1 MLIIGTAGHI
11 DHGKTSLIKA
21 LNGFEGDTL
30 KEEKERQITLS
41 LSFSSLENESKKLSF
56 IDTPGHKDLLKMM
69 ISGAFAFSVCLFVV
83 DINEGLK
90 AQSLEH
96 LSVLELLGV
105 KDLILVLS
113 KCDLCEDIE
122 GKTQEILQEL
132 SFTPLKVFHTSTHSN
147 LGIEALKSYLFS
159 LEEKSSDT
167 ALILRFYIDRVFSL
181 KGIGTIVTGSLNEG
195 EIALKEKIIC
205 LDTQKE
211 LIVKN
216 IQNHDSNLD
225 KIKAPARVALSLN
238 CDYKNLQKG
247 FLLSKKGF
255 FKPFLQIEAYIKAL
269 NLNNQ
274 NYIFCVGTKQL
285 EAQIHILKELDKG
298 QYFAQIRFKKPMY
311 LCFDEKFILLENGRV
326 KGGGVVL
333 NPVNEPL
340 GKKLK
345 LELLTLLYH
354 KDFLNAFKLLKN
366 AHKKGFGLLSSYQ
379 RFKLSHEQALNLA
392 KELKE
397 AFIDTKNY
405 NIYDLSCV
413 NLLETHI
420 DKILEKNPYAML
432 SAHSLALRNAWASEG
447 ICAFALENM
456 SILEFKNGIFFKK
469 GVEFEKL
476 QEKNS
481 NALYEKIKAQALQVQ
496 APYNLYES
504 LELDRKSGDLMLKKL
519 TKEGL
524 VVRLAHNLFV
534 EKSALLAFK
543 EQMLNLLK
551 ATPLDVQTMKN
562 KFNFSRKYAIA
573 YLEFLDL
580 DERIIKKDEK
590 RFLKSNIIH
599 TKLVKL

>member
-30 KEEKERQITLS
+30 KEEEERQITLS
-41 LSFSSLENESKKLSF
+41 LSFSSLETEGKKLSF
-56 IDTPGHKDLLKMM
+56 IDTPGHKDLLKTM
-69 ISGAFAFSVCLFVV
+69 ISGAFAFNVCLFVV

-105 KDLILVLS
+105 KDLILVLN
-113 KCDLCEDIE
+113 KCDLCEDIDA
-122 GKTQEILQEL
+122 KTKEITAQL
-132 SFTPLKVFHTSTHSN
+132 SLKPLKIFHTSVRSN
-147 LGIEALKSYLFS
+147 LGIESLKNYLFS
-159 LEEKSSDT
+159 LQEKESKE
-167 ALILRFYIDRVFSL
+167 AIFRFYIDRVFSL
-181 KGIGTIVTGSLNEG
+181 KGVGTIVTGSLNEG

-216 IQNHDSNLD
+216 IQNHDSNLNA
-225 KIKAPARVALSLN
+225 IKAPARVALSLN

-255 FKPFLQIEAYIKAL
+255 FKPFLQIEAYVKAP
-269 NLNNQ
+269 NLANQ
-274 NYIFCVGTKQL
+274 NYVFCVGTKQL
-285 EAQIHILKELDKG
+285 EVKIHILKELKVG
-298 QYFAQIRFKKPMY
+298 EYYAEIRFKKPMY
-311 LCFDEKFILLENGRV
+311 LCFDERFILLENGRV

-340 GKKLK
+340 SKVQKLK
-345 LELLTLLYH
+345 LLDLLLN
-354 KDFLNAFKLLKN
+354 KDFLSAFDLLKN

-379 RFKLSHEQALNLA
+379 RFKLNHSQALEIA
-392 KELKE
+392 KNLKE
-397 AFIDTKNY
+397 VFVDEKNL

-413 NLLETHI
+413 DLLQNSI
-420 DKILEKNPYAML
+420 YKILAKNPYAML

-456 SILEFKNGIFFKK
+456 SILKFKNGIFFKK

-524 VVRLAHNLFV
+524 VVRLAHNLFID
-534 EKSALLAFK
+534 KATLLNFK
-543 EQMLNLLK
+543 EELLNLLK
-551 ATPLDVQTMKN
+551 NTSLDVQTMKN

-590 RFLKSNIIH
+590 RFLKSNI
-599 TKLVKL
+599 

>member
-30 KEEKERQITLS
+30 KEEQERQITLN
-41 LSFSSLENESKKLSF
+41 LSFSSLEKEDKKLSF
-56 IDTPGHKDLLKMM
+56 IDTPGHKDLLKTM
-69 ISGAFAFSVCLFVV
+69 ISGAFAFNVCLFVV

-105 KDLILVLS
+105 KDLILVLN
-113 KCDLCEDIE
+113 KCDLCEDIDA
-122 GKTQEILQEL
+122 KTKEITAQL
-132 SFTPLKVFHTSTHSN
+132 SLKPLKIFHTSVRSN
-147 LGIEALKSYLFS
+147 LGIESLKNYLFS
-159 LEEKSSDT
+159 LQEKESEE
-167 ALILRFYIDRVFSL
+167 AIFHFYIDRVFSL
-181 KGIGTIVTGSLNEG
+181 KGVGTIVTGSLNEG

-216 IQNHDSNLD
+216 IQNHDSNLNA
-225 KIKAPARVALSLN
+225 IKAPARVALSLN

-255 FKPFLQIEAYIKAL
+255 FKPFLQIEAYVKAP
-269 NLNNQ
+269 NLANQ
-274 NYIFCVGTKQL
+274 NYVFCVGTKQL
-285 EAQIHILKELDKG
+285 EAKIHILKELKVG
-298 QYFAQIRFKKPMY
+298 EYYAEIRFKKPMY
-311 LCFDEKFILLENGRV
+311 LCFDERFILLENGRV

-333 NPVNEPL
+333 NPVSEPL
-340 GKKLK
+340 NKELK
-345 LELLTLLYH
+345 LRLLDLLLN
-354 KDFLNAFKLLKN
+354 KNFLSAFDLLKN

-379 RFKLSHEQALNLA
+379 RFKLSHTQALNVANNLQN
-392 KELKE
+392 
-397 AFIDTKNY
+397 AFIDEKNY
-405 NIYDLSCV
+405 NIYDTSSI
-413 NLLETHI
+413 NLLQNSIH
-420 DKILEKNPYAML
+420 KILAKNPYAML

-481 NALYEKIKAQALQVQ
+481 NALYEKIKAQALQVE

-534 EKSALLAFK
+534 DKATLLNFK
-543 EQMLNLLK
+543 EELLNLLK
-551 ATPLDVQTMKN
+551 NTSLDVQTMKTR
-562 KFNFSRKYAIA
+562 FHFSRKYAIA
-573 YLEFLDL
+573 YLEYLDL

-590 RFLKSNIIH
+590 RFLKSNI
-599 TKLVKL
+599 

>member
-30 KEEKERQITLS
+30 KEEQERQITLS
-41 LSFSSLENESKKLSF
+41 LSFSSLETEGKKLSF
-56 IDTPGHKDLLKMM
+56 IDTPGHKDLLKTM
-69 ISGAFAFSVCLFVV
+69 ISGAFAFNVCLFVV

-105 KDLILVLS
+105 KDLILVLN
-113 KCDLCEDIE
+113 KCDLCEDIDA
-122 GKTQEILQEL
+122 KTKEITAQL
-132 SFTPLKVFHTSTHSN
+132 SLKPLKIFHTSVRSN
-147 LGIEALKSYLFS
+147 LGIESLKNYLFS
-159 LEEKSSDT
+159 LQEKESKE
-167 ALILRFYIDRVFSL
+167 AIFRFYIDRVFSL
-181 KGIGTIVTGSLNEG
+181 KGVGTIVTGSLNEG

-216 IQNHDSNLD
+216 IQNHDSNLNA
-225 KIKAPARVALSLN
+225 IKAPARVALSLN

-255 FKPFLQIEAYIKAL
+255 FRPFLQIEAYVKAP
-269 NLNNQ
+269 NLANQ
-274 NYIFCVGTKQL
+274 NYVFCVGTKQL
-285 EAQIHILKELDKG
+285 EAKIHILKELKVG
-298 QYFAQIRFKKPMY
+298 EYYAEIRFKKPMY
-311 LCFDEKFILLENGRV
+311 LCFDERFILLENGRV

-333 NPVNEPL
+333 NSVSEPL
-340 GKKLK
+340 NKELKLK
-345 LELLTLLYH
+345 LLDLLLN
-354 KDFLNAFKLLKN
+354 KDFLSAFDLLKN

-379 RFKLSHEQALNLA
+379 RFKLSHTQALNVANNLQN
-392 KELKE
+392 
-397 AFIDTKNY
+397 AFIDEKNY
-405 NIYDLSCV
+405 NIYDTSSI
-413 NLLETHI
+413 NLLQNSIH
-420 DKILEKNPYAML
+420 KILAKNPYAML

-469 GVEFEKL
+469 GVDFEKL

-481 NALYEKIKAQALQVQ
+481 NALYEKIKAQALQAQ

-524 VVRLAHNLFV
+524 VVRLSHNLFV
-534 EKSALLAFK
+534 DKATLLNFK
-543 EQMLNLLK
+543 EELLNLLK
-551 ATPLDVQTMKN
+551 NTSLDVQTMKN

-573 YLEFLDL
+573 YLEYLDL

-590 RFLKSNIIH
+590 RFLKSNI
-599 TKLVKL
+599 

>member
-30 KEEKERQITLS
+30 KEEEERQITLS
-41 LSFSSLENESKKLSF
+41 LSFSSLETEGKKLSF
-56 IDTPGHKDLLKMM
+56 IDTPGHKDLLKTM
-69 ISGAFAFSVCLFVV
+69 ISGAFAFNVCLFVV

-105 KDLILVLS
+105 KNIILVLS
-113 KCDLCEDIE
+113 KCDLCEDIDT
-122 GKTQEILQEL
+122 KTKEITAQL
-132 SFTPLKVFHTSTHSN
+132 SLKPLKIFHTSVRSN
-147 LGIEALKSYLFS
+147 LGIESLKNYLFS
-159 LEEKSSDT
+159 LQEKESKE
-167 ALILRFYIDRVFSL
+167 AIFRFYIDRVFSL
-181 KGIGTIVTGSLNEG
+181 KGVGTIVTGSLNEG

-216 IQNHDSNLD
+216 IQNHDSNLNA
-225 KIKAPARVALSLN
+225 IKAPARVALSLN

-255 FKPFLQIEAYIKAL
+255 FKPFLQIEAYVKAP
-269 NLNNQ
+269 NLANQ
-274 NYIFCVGTKQL
+274 NYVFCVGTKQL
-285 EAQIHILKELDKG
+285 EAKIHILKELKVG
-298 QYFAQIRFKKPMY
+298 EYYAEIRFKKPMY
-311 LCFDEKFILLENGRV
+311 LCFDERFILLENGRV

-333 NPVNEPL
+333 NPVSEPL
-340 GKKLK
+340 NKELK
-345 LELLTLLYH
+345 LRLLDLLLN
-354 KDFLNAFKLLKN
+354 KDFLSAFDLLKN
-366 AHKKGFGLLSSYQ
+366 THKKGFGLLSSYQ
-379 RFKLSHEQALNLA
+379 RFKLSHTQALNVANNLQN
-392 KELKE
+392 
-397 AFIDTKNY
+397 AFIDEKNY
-405 NIYDLSCV
+405 NIYDTSSI
-413 NLLETHI
+413 NLLQNSIH
-420 DKILEKNPYAML
+420 KILAKNPYAML
-432 SAHSLALRNAWASEG
+432 SAHSLALRNVWASEG

-524 VVRLAHNLFV
+524 VVRLSHNLFV
-534 EKSALLAFK
+534 DKATLLSFK
-543 EQMLNLLK
+543 EELLNLLK
-551 ATPLDVQTMKN
+551 NTSLDVQTMKTN
-562 KFNFSRKYAIA
+562 FHFSRKYAIA
-573 YLEFLDL
+573 YLEYLDL

-590 RFLKSNIIH
+590 RFLKSNI
-599 TKLVKL
+599 

>member
-30 KEEKERQITLS
+30 KEEQERQITLS
-41 LSFSSLENESKKLSF
+41 LSFSSLEKEGKKLSF
-56 IDTPGHKDLLKMM
+56 IDTPGHKDLLKTM
-69 ISGAFAFSVCLFVV
+69 ISGAFALNACLFVV

-105 KDLILVLS
+105 KDLILVLN
-113 KCDLCEDIE
+113 KCDLCEDIDA
-122 GKTQEILQEL
+122 KTKEIAAQFSLK
-132 SFTPLKVFHTSTHSN
+132 PLKIFHTSVRSN
-147 LGIEALKSYLFS
+147 LGIESLKNYLFS
-159 LEEKSSDT
+159 LQEKESKE
-167 ALILRFYIDRVFSL
+167 AIFHFYIDRVFSL
-181 KGIGTIVTGSLNEG
+181 KGVGTIVTGSLNEG

-225 KIKAPARVALSLN
+225 QIKAPARVALSLN

-255 FKPFLQIEAYIKAL
+255 FKPFLQIEAYVKAP
-269 NLNNQ
+269 NLANQ
-274 NYIFCVGTKQL
+274 NYVFCVGTKQL
-285 EAQIHILKELDKG
+285 EAKIHILKELKVG
-298 QYFAQIRFKKPMY
+298 EYYAEIRFKKPMY
-311 LCFDEKFILLENGRV
+311 LCFDERFILLENARV

-333 NPVNEPL
+333 NPVSEPL
-340 GKKLK
+340 NKELK
-345 LELLTLLYH
+345 LRLLDLLLN
-354 KDFLNAFKLLKN
+354 KDFLSAFDLLKN

-379 RFKLSHEQALNLA
+379 RFKLSHTQALNVANNLQN
-392 KELKE
+392 
-397 AFIDTKNY
+397 AFIDEKNY
-405 NIYDLSCV
+405 NIYDTSSI
-413 NLLETHI
+413 NLLQNSIH
-420 DKILEKNPYAML
+420 KILAKNPYAML
-432 SAHSLALRNAWASEG
+432 SAHSLALRNVWASEAL
-447 ICAFALENM
+447 CAFALQNM
-456 SILEFKNGIFFKK
+456 PNLDFKEGIFFKK

-481 NALYEKIKAQALQVQ
+481 NALYEKIKAQALQVE

-534 EKSALLAFK
+534 DKATLLNFK
-543 EQMLNLLK
+543 EELLNLLK
-551 ATPLDVQTMKN
+551 NTSLDVQTMKN

-573 YLEFLDL
+573 YLEYLDL

-590 RFLKSNIIH
+590 RFLKSNI
-599 TKLVKL
+599 

>member
-30 KEEKERQITLS
+30 KEEQERQITLS
-41 LSFSSLENESKKLSF
+41 LSFSSLEKEGKKLSF
-56 IDTPGHKDLLKMM
+56 IDTPGHKDLLKTM
-69 ISGAFAFSVCLFVV
+69 ISGAFALNACLFVV

-105 KDLILVLS
+105 KDLILVLN
-113 KCDLCEDIE
+113 KCDLCEDIDA
-122 GKTQEILQEL
+122 KTKEIAAQL
-132 SFTPLKVFHTSTHSN
+132 SLKPLKIFHTSVRSN
-147 LGIEALKSYLFS
+147 LGIESLKNYLFS
-159 LEEKSSDT
+159 LQEKESKE
-167 ALILRFYIDRVFSL
+167 AIFRFYIDRVFSL
-181 KGIGTIVTGSLNEG
+181 KGVGTIVTGSLNEG

-225 KIKAPARVALSLN
+225 QIKAPARVALSLN

-255 FKPFLQIEAYIKAL
+255 FKPFLQIEAYVKAP
-269 NLNNQ
+269 NLANQ
-274 NYIFCVGTKQL
+274 NYVFCVGTKQL
-285 EAQIHILKELDKG
+285 EAKIHILKELKVG
-298 QYFAQIRFKKPMY
+298 EYYAEIRFKKPMY
-311 LCFDEKFILLENGRV
+311 LCFDERFILLENARV

-333 NPVNEPL
+333 NPVSEPL
-340 GKKLK
+340 NKELK
-345 LELLTLLYH
+345 LRLLDLLLN
-354 KDFLNAFKLLKN
+354 KDFLSAFDLLKN

-379 RFKLSHEQALNLA
+379 RFKLSHTQALNVANNLQN
-392 KELKE
+392 
-397 AFIDTKNY
+397 AFIDEKNY
-405 NIYDLSCV
+405 NIYDTSSI
-413 NLLETHI
+413 NLLQNSIH
-420 DKILEKNPYAML
+420 KILAKNPYAML
-432 SAHSLALRNAWASEG
+432 SAHSLALRNVWASEAL
-447 ICAFALENM
+447 CAFALQNM
-456 SILEFKNGIFFKK
+456 PNLDFKEGIFFKK

-534 EKSALLAFK
+534 DKATLLNFK
-543 EQMLNLLK
+543 EELLNLLK
-551 ATPLDVQTMKN
+551 NTSLDVQTMKN

-573 YLEFLDL
+573 YLEYLDL

-590 RFLKSNIIH
+590 RFLKSNI
-599 TKLVKL
+599 

>member
-30 KEEKERQITLS
+30 KEEQERQITLS
-41 LSFSSLENESKKLSF
+41 LSFSSLEKEGKKLSF
-56 IDTPGHKDLLKMM
+56 IDTPGHKDLLKTM
-69 ISGAFAFSVCLFVV
+69 ISGAFALNACLFVV

-105 KDLILVLS
+105 KDPILVLN
-113 KCDLCEDIE
+113 KCDLCEDIDA
-122 GKTQEILQEL
+122 KTKEITTQL
-132 SFTPLKVFHTSTHSN
+132 SLKPLKIFHTSVRSN
-147 LGIEALKSYLFS
+147 LGIESLKNYLFS
-159 LEEKSSDT
+159 LQEKESKE
-167 ALILRFYIDRVFSL
+167 AIFRFYIDRVFSL
-181 KGIGTIVTGSLNEG
+181 KGVGTIVTGSLNEG

-216 IQNHDSNLD
+216 IQNHDSNLNA
-225 KIKAPARVALSLN
+225 IKAPARVALSLN

-255 FKPFLQIEAYIKAL
+255 FKPFLQIEAYMKAP
-269 NLNNQ
+269 NLTHQ
-274 NYIFCVGTKQL
+274 NYVFCVGTKQL
-285 EAQIHILKELDKG
+285 EAKIHILKELKVG
-298 QYFAQIRFKKPMY
+298 EYYAEIRFKKPMY
-311 LCFDEKFILLENGRV
+311 LCFDERFILLENGRV

-333 NPVNEPL
+333 NPVSEPL
-340 GKKLK
+340 NKELKLK
-345 LELLTLLYH
+345 LLDLLLN
-354 KDFLNAFKLLKN
+354 KDFLNAFDLLKN

-379 RFKLSHEQALNLA
+379 RFKLSHTQALNVANNLQN
-392 KELKE
+392 
-397 AFIDTKNY
+397 AFIDEKNY
-405 NIYDLSCV
+405 NIYDTSSI
-413 NLLETHI
+413 NLLQNSIH
-420 DKILEKNPYAML
+420 KILAKNPYAML
-432 SAHSLALRNAWASEG
+432 SAHSLALRNAWASEAF
-447 ICAFALENM
+447 CAFVLQNM
-456 SILEFKNGIFFKK
+456 PNLDFKEGIFFKK

-481 NALYEKIKAQALQVQ
+481 NALYEKIKAQALQVE

-524 VVRLAHNLFV
+524 VVRLAHNLFID
-534 EKSALLAFK
+534 KATLLNFK
-543 EQMLNLLK
+543 EELLNLLK
-551 ATPLDVQTMKN
+551 NTSLDVQTMKTR
-562 KFNFSRKYAIA
+562 FHFSRKYAIA
-573 YLEFLDL
+573 YLEYLDL

-590 RFLKSNIIH
+590 RFLKSNI
-599 TKLVKL
+599 

>member
-30 KEEKERQITLS
+30 KEEQERQITLS
-41 LSFSSLENESKKLSF
+41 LSFSSLEKEGKKLSF
-56 IDTPGHKDLLKMM
+56 IDTPGHKDLLKTM
-69 ISGAFAFSVCLFVV
+69 ISGAFALNACLFVV

-105 KDLILVLS
+105 KDLILVLN
-113 KCDLCEDIE
+113 KCDLCEDIDA
-122 GKTQEILQEL
+122 KTKKIAAQL
-132 SFTPLKVFHTSTHSN
+132 SLKPLKIFHTSVRSN
-147 LGIEALKSYLFS
+147 LGIESLKNYLFS
-159 LEEKSSDT
+159 LQEKESEE
-167 ALILRFYIDRVFSL
+167 AIFHFYIDRVFSL
-181 KGIGTIVTGSLNEG
+181 KGVGTIVTGSLNEG

-225 KIKAPARVALSLN
+225 QIKAPARVALSLN

-255 FKPFLQIEAYIKAL
+255 FKPFLQIEAYVKAP
-269 NLNNQ
+269 NLANQ
-274 NYIFCVGTKQL
+274 NYVFCVGTKQL
-285 EAQIHILKELDKG
+285 EAKIHILKELKVG
-298 QYFAQIRFKKPMY
+298 EYYAEIRFKKPMY
-311 LCFDEKFILLENGRV
+311 LCFDERFILLENARV

-333 NPVNEPL
+333 NPVSEPL
-340 GKKLK
+340 NKELK
-345 LELLTLLYH
+345 LRLLDLLLN
-354 KDFLNAFKLLKN
+354 KDFLSAFDLLKN

-379 RFKLSHEQALNLA
+379 RFKLSHTQALNVANNLQN
-392 KELKE
+392 
-397 AFIDTKNY
+397 AFIDEKNY
-405 NIYDLSCV
+405 NIYDTSSI
-413 NLLETHI
+413 NLLQNSIH
-420 DKILEKNPYAML
+420 KILAKNPYAML
-432 SAHSLALRNAWASEG
+432 SAHSLALRNVWASEAL
-447 ICAFALENM
+447 CAFALQNM
-456 SILEFKNGIFFKK
+456 PNLDFKEGIFFKK

-481 NALYEKIKAQALQVQ
+481 NALYEKIKAQALQVE

-534 EKSALLAFK
+534 DKATLLNFK
-543 EQMLNLLK
+543 EELLNLLK
-551 ATPLDVQTMKN
+551 NTSLDVQTMKN

-573 YLEFLDL
+573 YLEYLDL

-590 RFLKSNIIH
+590 RFLKSNI
-599 TKLVKL
+599 

>member
-30 KEEKERQITLS
+30 KEEQERQITLS
-41 LSFSSLENESKKLSF
+41 LSFSSLEKEGKKLSF
-56 IDTPGHKDLLKMM
+56 IDTPGHKDLLKTM
-69 ISGAFAFSVCLFVV
+69 ISGAFALNACLFVV

-105 KDLILVLS
+105 KDLILVLN
-113 KCDLCEDIE
+113 KCDLCEDIDA
-122 GKTQEILQEL
+122 KTKEIAAQL
-132 SFTPLKVFHTSTHSN
+132 SLKPLKIFHTSVRSN
-147 LGIEALKSYLFS
+147 LGIESLKNYLFS
-159 LEEKSSDT
+159 LQEKESEE
-167 ALILRFYIDRVFSL
+167 AIFHFYIDRVFSL
-181 KGIGTIVTGSLNEG
+181 KGVGTIVTGSLNEG

-216 IQNHDSNLD
+216 IQNHDSNLNA
-225 KIKAPARVALSLN
+225 IKAPARVALSLN

-255 FKPFLQIEAYIKAL
+255 FKPFLQIEAYVKAP
-269 NLNNQ
+269 NLANQ
-274 NYIFCVGTKQL
+274 NYVFCVGTKQL
-285 EAQIHILKELDKG
+285 EAKIHILKELKVG
-298 QYFAQIRFKKPMY
+298 EYYAEIRFKKPMY
-311 LCFDEKFILLENGRV
+311 LCFDERFILLENGRV

-333 NPVNEPL
+333 NPVSEPL
-340 GKKLK
+340 NKELK
-345 LELLTLLYH
+345 LRLLDLLLN
-354 KDFLNAFKLLKN
+354 KDFLSAFDLLKN

-379 RFKLSHEQALNLA
+379 RFKLSHTQALNVANNLQN
-392 KELKE
+392 
-397 AFIDTKNY
+397 AFIDEKNY
-405 NIYDLSCV
+405 NIYDTSSI
-413 NLLETHI
+413 NLLQNSIH
-420 DKILEKNPYAML
+420 KILAKNPYAML
-432 SAHSLALRNAWASEG
+432 SAHSLALRNVWASEAL
-447 ICAFALENM
+447 CAFALQNM
-456 SILEFKNGIFFKK
+456 PNLDFKEGIFFKK

-481 NALYEKIKAQALQVQ
+481 NALYEKIKAQALQVE

-534 EKSALLAFK
+534 DKATLLNFK
-543 EQMLNLLK
+543 EELLNLLK
-551 ATPLDVQTMKN
+551 NTSLDVQTMKTR
-562 KFNFSRKYAIA
+562 FHFSRKYAIA
-573 YLEFLDL
+573 YLEYLDL

-590 RFLKSNIIH
+590 RFLKSNI
-599 TKLVKL
+599 

>member
-30 KEEKERQITLS
+30 KEEEERQITLS
-41 LSFSSLENESKKLSF
+41 LSFSSLETEGKKLSF
-56 IDTPGHKDLLKMM
+56 IDTPGHKDLLKTM
-69 ISGAFAFSVCLFVV
+69 ISGAFAFNVCLFVV

-105 KDLILVLS
+105 KNIILVLS
-113 KCDLCEDIE
+113 KCDLCEDIDT
-122 GKTQEILQEL
+122 KTKEITAQL
-132 SFTPLKVFHTSTHSN
+132 SLKPLKIFHTSVRSN
-147 LGIEALKSYLFS
+147 LGIESLKNYLFS
-159 LEEKSSDT
+159 LQEKESKE
-167 ALILRFYIDRVFSL
+167 AIFRFYIDRVFSL
-181 KGIGTIVTGSLNEG
+181 KGVGTIVTGSLNEG

-225 KIKAPARVALSLN
+225 QIKAPARVALSLN

-255 FKPFLQIEAYIKAL
+255 FKPFLQIEAYVKAP
-269 NLNNQ
+269 NLANQ
-274 NYIFCVGTKQL
+274 NYVFCVGTKQL
-285 EAQIHILKELDKG
+285 EAKIHILKELKVG
-298 QYFAQIRFKKPMY
+298 EYYAEIRFKKPMY
-311 LCFDEKFILLENGRV
+311 LCFDERFILLENARV

-333 NPVNEPL
+333 NPVSEPL
-340 GKKLK
+340 NKELK
-345 LELLTLLYH
+345 LRLLDLLLN
-354 KDFLNAFKLLKN
+354 KNFLSAFDLLKN

-379 RFKLSHEQALNLA
+379 RFKLSHTQALNVANNLQN
-392 KELKE
+392 
-397 AFIDTKNY
+397 AFIDEKNY
-405 NIYDLSCV
+405 NIYDTSSI
-413 NLLETHI
+413 NLLQNSIH
-420 DKILEKNPYAML
+420 KILAKNPYAML

-481 NALYEKIKAQALQVQ
+481 NALYEKIKAQALQVE

-534 EKSALLAFK
+534 DKATLLNFK
-543 EQMLNLLK
+543 EELLNLLK
-551 ATPLDVQTMKN
+551 NTSLDVQTMKTR
-562 KFNFSRKYAIA
+562 FHFSRKYAIA
-573 YLEFLDL
+573 YLEYLDL

-590 RFLKSNIIH
+590 RFLKSNI
-599 TKLVKL
+599 

>member
-30 KEEKERQITLS
+30 KEEQERQITLS
-41 LSFSSLENESKKLSF
+41 LSFSSLETEGKKLSF
-56 IDTPGHKDLLKMM
+56 IDTPGHKDLLKTM
-69 ISGAFAFSVCLFVV
+69 ISGAFAFNVCLFVV

-105 KDLILVLS
+105 KDLILVLN
-113 KCDLCEDIE
+113 KCDLCEDIDA
-122 GKTQEILQEL
+122 KTKEITAQL
-132 SFTPLKVFHTSTHSN
+132 SLKPLKIFHTSVRSN
-147 LGIEALKSYLFS
+147 LGIESLKNYLFS
-159 LEEKSSDT
+159 LQEKESKE
-167 ALILRFYIDRVFSL
+167 AIFRFYIDRVFSL
-181 KGIGTIVTGSLNEG
+181 KGVGTIVTGSLNEG

-216 IQNHDSNLD
+216 IQNHDSNLNA
-225 KIKAPARVALSLN
+225 IKAPARVALSLN

-255 FKPFLQIEAYIKAL
+255 FRPFLQIEAYVKAP
-269 NLNNQ
+269 NLANQ
-274 NYIFCVGTKQL
+274 NYVFCVGTKQL
-285 EAQIHILKELDKG
+285 EAKIHILKELKVG
-298 QYFAQIRFKKPMY
+298 EYYAEIRFKKPMY
-311 LCFDEKFILLENGRV
+311 LCFDERFILLENGRV

-333 NPVNEPL
+333 NSVSEPL
-340 GKKLK
+340 NKELKLK
-345 LELLTLLYH
+345 LLDLLLN
-354 KDFLNAFKLLKN
+354 KDFLSAFDLLKN

-379 RFKLSHEQALNLA
+379 RFKLSHTQALNVANNLQN
-392 KELKE
+392 
-397 AFIDTKNY
+397 AFIDEKNY
-405 NIYDLSCV
+405 NIYDTSSI
-413 NLLETHI
+413 NLLQNSIH
-420 DKILEKNPYAML
+420 KILAKNPYAML

-524 VVRLAHNLFV
+524 VVRLAHNLFID
-534 EKSALLAFK
+534 KATLLNFK
-543 EQMLNLLK
+543 EELLNLLK
-551 ATPLDVQTMKN
+551 NTSLDVQTMKN

-590 RFLKSNIIH
+590 RFLKSNI
-599 TKLVKL
+599 

>member
-30 KEEKERQITLS
+30 KEEQERQITLS
-41 LSFSSLENESKKLSF
+41 LSFSSLEKEGKKLSF
-56 IDTPGHKDLLKMM
+56 IDTPGHKDLLKTM
-69 ISGAFAFSVCLFVV
+69 ISGAFALNACLFVV

-105 KDLILVLS
+105 KDLILVLN
-113 KCDLCEDIE
+113 KCDLCEDIDA
-122 GKTQEILQEL
+122 KTKEIAAQL
-132 SFTPLKVFHTSTHSN
+132 SLKPLKIFHTSVRSN
-147 LGIEALKSYLFS
+147 LGIESLKNYLFS
-159 LEEKSSDT
+159 LQEKESEE
-167 ALILRFYIDRVFSL
+167 AIFHFYIDRVFSL
-181 KGIGTIVTGSLNEG
+181 KGVGTIVTGSLNEG

-205 LDTQKE
+205 LDTQQE
-211 LIVKN
+211 LIIKN

-225 KIKAPARVALSLN
+225 QIKAPARVALSLN

-255 FKPFLQIEAYIKAL
+255 FKPFLQIEAYVKAP
-269 NLNNQ
+269 NLANQ
-274 NYIFCVGTKQL
+274 NYVFCVGTKQL
-285 EAQIHILKELDKG
+285 EAKIHILKELKVG
-298 QYFAQIRFKKPMY
+298 EYYAEIRFKKPMY
-311 LCFDEKFILLENGRV
+311 LCFDERFILLENARV

-333 NPVNEPL
+333 NPVSEPL
-340 GKKLK
+340 NKELK
-345 LELLTLLYH
+345 LRLLDLLLN
-354 KDFLNAFKLLKN
+354 KDFLSAFDLLKN

-379 RFKLSHEQALNLA
+379 RFKLSHTQALNVANNLQN
-392 KELKE
+392 
-397 AFIDTKNY
+397 AFIDEKNY
-405 NIYDLSCV
+405 NIYDTSSI
-413 NLLETHI
+413 NLLQNSIH
-420 DKILEKNPYAML
+420 KILAKNPYAML
-432 SAHSLALRNAWASEG
+432 SAHSLALRNVWASEG

-524 VVRLAHNLFV
+524 VVRLSHNLFV
-534 EKSALLAFK
+534 DKATLLSFK
-543 EQMLNLLK
+543 EELLNLLK
-551 ATPLDVQTMKN
+551 NTSLDVQTMKTN
-562 KFNFSRKYAIA
+562 FHFSRKYAIA
-573 YLEFLDL
+573 YLEYLDL

-590 RFLKSNIIH
+590 RFLKSNI
-599 TKLVKL
+599 

>member
-30 KEEKERQITLS
+30 KEEQERQITLN
-41 LSFSSLENESKKLSF
+41 LSFSSLETEDKKLSF
-56 IDTPGHKDLLKMM
+56 IDTPGHKDLLKTM
-69 ISGAFAFSVCLFVV
+69 ISGAFAFNVCLFVV

-105 KDLILVLS
+105 KDLILVLN
-113 KCDLCEDIE
+113 KCDLCEDIDA
-122 GKTQEILQEL
+122 KTKEITAQL
-132 SFTPLKVFHTSTHSN
+132 SLKPLKIFHTSVRSN
-147 LGIEALKSYLFS
+147 LGIESLKNYLFS
-159 LEEKSSDT
+159 LQEKESKE
-167 ALILRFYIDRVFSL
+167 AIFRFYIDRVFSL
-181 KGIGTIVTGSLNEG
+181 KGVGTIVTGSLNEG

-216 IQNHDSNLD
+216 IQNHDSNLNA
-225 KIKAPARVALSLN
+225 IKAPARVALSLN

-255 FKPFLQIEAYIKAL
+255 FKPFLQIEAYVKAP
-269 NLNNQ
+269 NLTHQ
-274 NYIFCVGTKQL
+274 NYVFCVGTKQL
-285 EAQIHILKELDKG
+285 EAKIHILKELKVG
-298 QYFAQIRFKKPMY
+298 GYYAEIRFKKPMY
-311 LCFDEKFILLENGRV
+311 LCFDERFILLENGRV

-333 NPVNEPL
+333 NPVSEPL
-340 GKKLK
+340 NKELKLK
-345 LELLTLLYH
+345 LLDLLLN
-354 KDFLNAFKLLKN
+354 KDFLSAFDLLKN

-379 RFKLSHEQALNLA
+379 RFKLSHTQALNVANNLQN
-392 KELKE
+392 
-397 AFIDTKNY
+397 AFIDEKNY
-405 NIYDLSCV
+405 NIYDTSSI
-413 NLLETHI
+413 NLLQNSIH
-420 DKILEKNPYAML
+420 KILAKNPYAML

-469 GVEFEKL
+469 GVDFEKL

-534 EKSALLAFK
+534 EKSALLNFK

-551 ATPLDVQTMKN
+551 TTPLDVQTMKS

-580 DERIIKKDEK
+580 DENIIKKDEK

-599 TKLVKL
+599 TKWVKL

>member
-30 KEEKERQITLS
+30 KEEQERQITLS
-41 LSFSSLENESKKLSF
+41 LSFSSLEKEGKKLSF
-56 IDTPGHKDLLKMM
+56 IDTPGHKDLLKTM
-69 ISGAFAFSVCLFVV
+69 ISGAFALNACLFVV

-105 KDLILVLS
+105 KDLILVLN
-113 KCDLCEDIE
+113 KCDLCEDIDA
-122 GKTQEILQEL
+122 KTKEIAAQL
-132 SFTPLKVFHTSTHSN
+132 SLKPLKIFHTSVRSN
-147 LGIEALKSYLFS
+147 LGIESLKNYLFS
-159 LEEKSSDT
+159 LQEKESKE
-167 ALILRFYIDRVFSL
+167 AIFHFYIDRVFSL
-181 KGIGTIVTGSLNEG
+181 KGVGTIVTGSLNEG

-216 IQNHDSNLD
+216 IQNHDSNLNA
-225 KIKAPARVALSLN
+225 IKAPARVALSLN

-255 FKPFLQIEAYIKAL
+255 FKPFLQIEAYVKAP
-269 NLNNQ
+269 NLANQ
-274 NYIFCVGTKQL
+274 NYVFCVGTKQL
-285 EAQIHILKELDKG
+285 EAKIHILKELKVG
-298 QYFAQIRFKKPMY
+298 EYYAEIRFKKPMY
-311 LCFDEKFILLENGRV
+311 LCFDERFILLENGRV

-333 NPVNEPL
+333 NPVSEPL
-340 GKKLK
+340 NKELKLK
-345 LELLTLLYH
+345 LLDLLLN
-354 KDFLNAFKLLKN
+354 KDFLSAFDLLKN

-379 RFKLSHEQALNLA
+379 RFKLSHEQALNIA

-397 AFIDTKNY
+397 VFVDEKNL

-413 NLLETHI
+413 DLLKTHI
-420 DKILEKNPYAML
+420 DKILAKNPYAML

-447 ICAFALENM
+447 ICAFALQNM
-456 SILEFKNGIFFKK
+456 LDLDFKEGIFFKK

-534 EKSALLAFK
+534 EKSALLNFK

-551 ATPLDVQTMKN
+551 TTPLDVQTMKS

-580 DERIIKKDEK
+580 DENIIKKDEK
-590 RFLKSNIIH
+590 RFLKSNI
-599 TKLVKL
+599 

>member
-30 KEEKERQITLS
+30 KEEQERQITLN
-41 LSFSSLENESKKLSF
+41 LSFSSLEKEDKKLSF
-56 IDTPGHKDLLKMM
+56 IDTPGHKDLLKTM
-69 ISGAFAFSVCLFVV
+69 ISGAFAFNVCLFVV

-105 KDLILVLS
+105 KDLILVLN
-113 KCDLCEDIE
+113 KCDLCEDIDA
-122 GKTQEILQEL
+122 KTKEIAAQL
-132 SFTPLKVFHTSTHSN
+132 SLKPLKIFHTSVRSN
-147 LGIEALKSYLFS
+147 LGIESLKNYLFS
-159 LEEKSSDT
+159 LQEKESEE
-167 ALILRFYIDRVFSL
+167 AIFHFYIDRVFSL
-181 KGIGTIVTGSLNEG
+181 KGVGTIVTGSLNEG

-205 LDTQKE
+205 LDTQQE
-211 LIVKN
+211 LIIKN

-225 KIKAPARVALSLN
+225 QIKAPARVALSLN

-255 FKPFLQIEAYIKAL
+255 FKPFLQIEAYVKAP
-269 NLNNQ
+269 NLANQ
-274 NYIFCVGTKQL
+274 NYVFCVGTKQL
-285 EAQIHILKELDKG
+285 EAKIHTLKELKVG
-298 QYFAQIRFKKPMY
+298 EYYAEIRFKKPMY
-311 LCFDEKFILLENGRV
+311 LCFDERFILLENARV

-333 NPVNEPL
+333 NPVSEPL
-340 GKKLK
+340 NKELK
-345 LELLTLLYH
+345 LRLLDLLLN
-354 KDFLNAFKLLKN
+354 KNFLSAFDLLKN

-379 RFKLSHEQALNLA
+379 RFKLSHTQALNVANNLQN
-392 KELKE
+392 
-397 AFIDTKNY
+397 AFIDEKNY
-405 NIYDLSCV
+405 NIYDTSSI
-413 NLLETHI
+413 NLLQNSIH
-420 DKILEKNPYAML
+420 KILAKNPYAML
-432 SAHSLALRNAWASEG
+432 SAHSLALRNVWASEG

-534 EKSALLAFK
+534 DKATLLNFK
-543 EQMLNLLK
+543 EELLNLLK
-551 ATPLDVQTMKN
+551 NTSLDVQTMKTN
-562 KFNFSRKYAIA
+562 FHFSRKYAIA
-573 YLEFLDL
+573 YLEYLDL

-590 RFLKSNIIH
+590 RFLKSNI
-599 TKLVKL
+599 

>member
-30 KEEKERQITLS
+30 KEEQERQITLS
-41 LSFSSLENESKKLSF
+41 LSFSSLEKEGKKLSF
-56 IDTPGHKDLLKMM
+56 IDTPGHKDLLKTM
-69 ISGAFAFSVCLFVV
+69 ISGAFALNACLFVV

-105 KDLILVLS
+105 KDLILVLN
-113 KCDLCEDIE
+113 KCDLCEDIDA
-122 GKTQEILQEL
+122 KTKEIAAQL
-132 SFTPLKVFHTSTHSN
+132 SLKPLKIFHTSVRSN
-147 LGIEALKSYLFS
+147 LGIESLKNYLFS
-159 LEEKSSDT
+159 LQEKESEE
-167 ALILRFYIDRVFSL
+167 AIFHFYIDRVFSL
-181 KGIGTIVTGSLNEG
+181 KGVGTIVTGSLNEG

-205 LDTQKE
+205 LDTQQE
-211 LIVKN
+211 LIIKN

-225 KIKAPARVALSLN
+225 QIKAPARVALSLN

-255 FKPFLQIEAYIKAL
+255 FKPFLQIEAYVKAP
-269 NLNNQ
+269 NLANQ
-274 NYIFCVGTKQL
+274 NYVFCVGTKQL
-285 EAQIHILKELDKG
+285 EAKIHILKELKVG
-298 QYFAQIRFKKPMY
+298 EYYAEIRFKKPMY
-311 LCFDEKFILLENGRV
+311 LCFDERFILLENARV

-333 NPVNEPL
+333 NPVSEPL
-340 GKKLK
+340 NKELK
-345 LELLTLLYH
+345 LRLLDLLLN
-354 KDFLNAFKLLKN
+354 KNFLSAFDLLKN

-379 RFKLSHEQALNLA
+379 RFKLSHTQALNVANNLQN
-392 KELKE
+392 
-397 AFIDTKNY
+397 AFIDEKNY
-405 NIYDLSCV
+405 NIYDTSSI
-413 NLLETHI
+413 NLLQNSIH
-420 DKILEKNPYAML
+420 KILAKNPYAML

-481 NALYEKIKAQALQVQ
+481 NALYEKIKAQALQVE

-534 EKSALLAFK
+534 DKATLLNFK
-543 EQMLNLLK
+543 EELLNLLK
-551 ATPLDVQTMKN
+551 NTSLDVQTMKTR
-562 KFNFSRKYAIA
+562 FHFSRKYAIA
-573 YLEFLDL
+573 YLEYLDL

-590 RFLKSNIIH
+590 RFLKSNI
-599 TKLVKL
+599 

>member
-30 KEEKERQITLS
+30 KEEQERQITLS
-41 LSFSSLENESKKLSF
+41 LSFSSLEKEGKKLSF
-56 IDTPGHKDLLKMM
+56 IDTPGHKDLLKTM
-69 ISGAFAFSVCLFVV
+69 ISGAFALNACLFVV

-105 KDLILVLS
+105 KDLILVLN
-113 KCDLCEDIE
+113 KCDLCEDIDA
-122 GKTQEILQEL
+122 KTKEIAAQFSLK
-132 SFTPLKVFHTSTHSN
+132 PLKIFHTSVRSN
-147 LGIEALKSYLFS
+147 LGIESLKNYLFS
-159 LEEKSSDT
+159 LQEKESEE
-167 ALILRFYIDRVFSL
+167 AIFHFYIDRVFSL
-181 KGIGTIVTGSLNEG
+181 KGVGTIVTGSLNEG

-205 LDTQKE
+205 LDTQQE
-211 LIVKN
+211 LIIKN

-225 KIKAPARVALSLN
+225 QIKAPARVALSLN

-255 FKPFLQIEAYIKAL
+255 FKPFLQIEAYVKAP
-269 NLNNQ
+269 NLANQ
-274 NYIFCVGTKQL
+274 NYVFCVGTKQL
-285 EAQIHILKELDKG
+285 EAKIHTLKELKVG
-298 QYFAQIRFKKPMY
+298 EYYAEIRFKKPMY
-311 LCFDEKFILLENGRV
+311 LCFDERFILLENARV

-333 NPVNEPL
+333 NPVSEPL
-340 GKKLK
+340 NKELK
-345 LELLTLLYH
+345 LRLLDLLLN
-354 KDFLNAFKLLKN
+354 KNFLSAFDLLKN

-379 RFKLSHEQALNLA
+379 RFKLSHTQALNVANNLQN
-392 KELKE
+392 
-397 AFIDTKNY
+397 AFIDEKNY
-405 NIYDLSCV
+405 NIYDTSSI
-413 NLLETHI
+413 NLLQNSIH
-420 DKILEKNPYAML
+420 KILAKNPYAML
-432 SAHSLALRNAWASEG
+432 SAHSLALRNVWASEG

-481 NALYEKIKAQALQVQ
+481 NALYEKIKAQALQVE

-534 EKSALLAFK
+534 DKATLLNFK
-543 EQMLNLLK
+543 EELLNLLK
-551 ATPLDVQTMKN
+551 NTSLDVQTMKTR
-562 KFNFSRKYAIA
+562 FHFSRKYAIA
-573 YLEFLDL
+573 YLEYLDL

-590 RFLKSNIIH
+590 RFLKSNI
-599 TKLVKL
+599 

>member
-30 KEEKERQITLS
+30 KEEQERQITLS
-41 LSFSSLENESKKLSF
+41 LSFSSLEKEGKKLSF
-56 IDTPGHKDLLKMM
+56 IDTPGHKDLLKTM
-69 ISGAFAFSVCLFVV
+69 ISGAFALNACLFVV

-105 KDLILVLS
+105 KDLILVLN
-113 KCDLCEDIE
+113 KCDLCEDIDA
-122 GKTQEILQEL
+122 KTKEIAAQL
-132 SFTPLKVFHTSTHSN
+132 SLKPLKIFHTSVRSN
-147 LGIEALKSYLFS
+147 LGIESLKNYLFS
-159 LEEKSSDT
+159 LQEKESEE
-167 ALILRFYIDRVFSL
+167 AIFHFYIDRVFSL
-181 KGIGTIVTGSLNEG
+181 KGVGTIVTGSLNEG

-225 KIKAPARVALSLN
+225 QIKAPARVALSLN

-255 FKPFLQIEAYIKAL
+255 FKPFLQIEAYVKAP
-269 NLNNQ
+269 NLANQ
-274 NYIFCVGTKQL
+274 NYVFCVGTKQL
-285 EAQIHILKELDKG
+285 EAKIHILKELKVG
-298 QYFAQIRFKKPMY
+298 EYYAEIRFKKPMY
-311 LCFDEKFILLENGRV
+311 LCFDERFILLENGRV

-333 NPVNEPL
+333 NPVSEPL
-340 GKKLK
+340 NKELK
-345 LELLTLLYH
+345 LRLLDLLLN
-354 KDFLNAFKLLKN
+354 KDFLRAFDLLKN

-379 RFKLSHEQALNLA
+379 RFKLSHTQALNVANNLQN
-392 KELKE
+392 
-397 AFIDTKNY
+397 AFIDEKNY
-405 NIYDLSCV
+405 NIYDTSSI
-413 NLLETHI
+413 NLLQNSIH
-420 DKILEKNPYAML
+420 KILAKNPYAML

-469 GVEFEKL
+469 GVDFEKL

-534 EKSALLAFK
+534 EKSALIAFK

-580 DERIIKKDEK
+580 DENIIKKDEK
-590 RFLKSNIIH
+590 RFLKSNI
-599 TKLVKL
+599 

>member
-30 KEEKERQITLS
+30 KEEQERQITLS
-41 LSFSSLENESKKLSF
+41 LSFSSLEKEGKKLSF
-56 IDTPGHKDLLKMM
+56 IDTPGHKDLLKTM
-69 ISGAFAFSVCLFVV
+69 ISGAFAFNVCLFVV

-105 KDLILVLS
+105 KDLILVLN
-113 KCDLCEDIE
+113 KCDLCEDIDA
-122 GKTQEILQEL
+122 KTKEIAAQL
-132 SFTPLKVFHTSTHSN
+132 SLKPLKIFHTSVRSN
-147 LGIEALKSYLFS
+147 LGIESLKNYLFS
-159 LEEKSSDT
+159 LQEKESEE
-167 ALILRFYIDRVFSL
+167 AIFHFYIDRVFSL
-181 KGIGTIVTGSLNEG
+181 KGVGTIVTGSLNEG

-205 LDTQKE
+205 LDTQQE
-211 LIVKN
+211 LIIKN

-225 KIKAPARVALSLN
+225 QIKAPARVALSLN

-255 FKPFLQIEAYIKAL
+255 FKPFLQIEAYVKAP
-269 NLNNQ
+269 NLANQ
-274 NYIFCVGTKQL
+274 NYVFCVGTKQL
-285 EAQIHILKELDKG
+285 EAKIHILKELKVG
-298 QYFAQIRFKKPMY
+298 EYYAEIRFKKPMY
-311 LCFDEKFILLENGRV
+311 LCFDERFILLENARV

-333 NPVNEPL
+333 NPVSEPL
-340 GKKLK
+340 NKELK
-345 LELLTLLYH
+345 LRLLDLLLN
-354 KDFLNAFKLLKN
+354 KNFLSAFDLLKN

-379 RFKLSHEQALNLA
+379 RFKLSRTQALNVANNLQN
-392 KELKE
+392 
-397 AFIDTKNY
+397 AFIDEKNY
-405 NIYDLSCV
+405 NIYDTSSI
-413 NLLETHI
+413 NLLQNSIH
-420 DKILEKNPYAML
+420 KILAKNPYAML

-481 NALYEKIKAQALQVQ
+481 NALYEKIKAQALQVE

-534 EKSALLAFK
+534 DKATLLNFK
-543 EQMLNLLK
+543 EELLNLLK
-551 ATPLDVQTMKN
+551 NTSLDVQTMKTR
-562 KFNFSRKYAIA
+562 FHFSRKYAIA
-573 YLEFLDL
+573 YLEYLDL

-590 RFLKSNIIH
+590 RFLKSNI
-599 TKLVKL
+599 

>member
-30 KEEKERQITLS
+30 KEEQERQITLN
-41 LSFSSLENESKKLSF
+41 LSFSSLEKEDKKLSF
-56 IDTPGHKDLLKMM
+56 IDTPGHKDLLKTM
-69 ISGAFAFSVCLFVV
+69 ISGAFAFNVCLFVV

-105 KDLILVLS
+105 KDLILVLN
-113 KCDLCEDIE
+113 KCDLCEDIDA
-122 GKTQEILQEL
+122 KTKEITAQL
-132 SFTPLKVFHTSTHSN
+132 SLKPLKIFHTSVRSN
-147 LGIEALKSYLFS
+147 LGIESLKNYLFS
-159 LEEKSSDT
+159 LQEKESKE
-167 ALILRFYIDRVFSL
+167 AIFRFYIDRVFSL
-181 KGIGTIVTGSLNEG
+181 KGVGTIVTGSLNEG

-225 KIKAPARVALSLN
+225 QIKAPARVALSLN

-255 FKPFLQIEAYIKAL
+255 FKPFLQIEAYVKAP
-269 NLNNQ
+269 NLANQ
-274 NYIFCVGTKQL
+274 NYVFCVGTKQL
-285 EAQIHILKELDKG
+285 EAKIHILKELKVG
-298 QYFAQIRFKKPMY
+298 KYYAEIRFKKPMY
-311 LCFDEKFILLENGRV
+311 LCFDERFILLENARV

-333 NPVNEPL
+333 NPVSEPL
-340 GKKLK
+340 NKELK
-345 LELLTLLYH
+345 LRLLDLLLN
-354 KDFLNAFKLLKN
+354 KDFLSAFDLLKN

-379 RFKLSHEQALNLA
+379 RFKLSHTQALNIANNLQN
-392 KELKE
+392 
-397 AFIDTKNY
+397 AFIDEKNY
-405 NIYDLSCV
+405 NIYDTSSI
-413 NLLETHI
+413 NLLQNSIH
-420 DKILEKNPYAML
+420 KILAKNPYAML
-432 SAHSLALRNAWASEG
+432 SAHSLALRNVWASEAL
-447 ICAFALENM
+447 CAFALQNM
-456 SILEFKNGIFFKK
+456 PNLDFKEGIFFKK

-481 NALYEKIKAQALQVQ
+481 NALYEKIKAQALQVE

-534 EKSALLAFK
+534 DKATLLNFK
-543 EQMLNLLK
+543 EELLNLLK
-551 ATPLDVQTMKN
+551 NTSLDVQTMKN

-573 YLEFLDL
+573 YLEYLDL

-590 RFLKSNIIH
+590 RFLKSNI
-599 TKLVKL
+599 

>member
-30 KEEKERQITLS
+30 KEEQERQITLS
-41 LSFSSLENESKKLSF
+41 LSFSSLEKEGKKLSF
-56 IDTPGHKDLLKMM
+56 IDTPGHKDLLKTM
-69 ISGAFAFSVCLFVV
+69 ISGAFAFNVCLFVV

-105 KDLILVLS
+105 KDLILVLN
-113 KCDLCEDIE
+113 KCDLCEDIDA
-122 GKTQEILQEL
+122 KTKEITAQL
-132 SFTPLKVFHTSTHSN
+132 SLKPLKIFHTSVRSN
-147 LGIEALKSYLFS
+147 LGIESLKNYLFS
-159 LEEKSSDT
+159 LQEKESEE
-167 ALILRFYIDRVFSL
+167 AIFHFYIDRVFSL
-181 KGIGTIVTGSLNEG
+181 KGVGTIVTGSLNEG

-225 KIKAPARVALSLN
+225 QIKAPARVALSLN

-255 FKPFLQIEAYIKAL
+255 FKPFLQIEAYVKAP
-269 NLNNQ
+269 NLANQ
-274 NYIFCVGTKQL
+274 NYVFCVGTKQL
-285 EAQIHILKELDKG
+285 EAKIHILKELKVG
-298 QYFAQIRFKKPMY
+298 EYYAEIRFKKPMY
-311 LCFDEKFILLENGRV
+311 LCFDERFILLENARV

-333 NPVNEPL
+333 NPVSEPL
-340 GKKLK
+340 NKELK
-345 LELLTLLYH
+345 LRLLDLLLN
-354 KDFLNAFKLLKN
+354 KDFLSAFDLLKN

-379 RFKLSHEQALNLA
+379 RFKLSHTQALNVANNLQN
-392 KELKE
+392 
-397 AFIDTKNY
+397 AFIDEKNY
-405 NIYDLSCV
+405 NIYDTSSI
-413 NLLETHI
+413 NLLQNSIH
-420 DKILEKNPYAML
+420 KILAKNPYAML
-432 SAHSLALRNAWASEG
+432 SAHSLALRNVWASEG

-481 NALYEKIKAQALQVQ
+481 NALYEKIKAQALQVE

-534 EKSALLAFK
+534 DKATLLNFK
-543 EQMLNLLK
+543 EELLNLLK
-551 ATPLDVQTMKN
+551 NTSLDVQTMKTR
-562 KFNFSRKYAIA
+562 FHFSRKYAIA
-573 YLEFLDL
+573 YLEYLDL

-590 RFLKSNIIH
+590 RFLKSNI
-599 TKLVKL
+599 

>member
-30 KEEKERQITLS
+30 KEEQERQITLS
-41 LSFSSLENESKKLSF
+41 LSFSSLEKEGKKLSF
-56 IDTPGHKDLLKMM
+56 IDTPGHKDLLKTM
-69 ISGAFAFSVCLFVV
+69 ISGAFALNACLFVV

-105 KDLILVLS
+105 KDLILVLN
-113 KCDLCEDIE
+113 KCDLCEDIDA
-122 GKTQEILQEL
+122 KTKEIAAQL
-132 SFTPLKVFHTSTHSN
+132 SLKPLKIFHTSVRSN
-147 LGIEALKSYLFS
+147 LGIESLKNYLFS
-159 LEEKSSDT
+159 LQEKESKE
-167 ALILRFYIDRVFSL
+167 AIFHFYIDRVFSL
-181 KGIGTIVTGSLNEG
+181 KGVGTIVTGSLNEG

-225 KIKAPARVALSLN
+225 QIKAPARVALSLN

-255 FKPFLQIEAYIKAL
+255 FKPFLQIEAYVKAP
-269 NLNNQ
+269 NLANQ
-274 NYIFCVGTKQL
+274 NYVFCVGTKQL
-285 EAQIHILKELDKG
+285 EAKIHILKELKVG
-298 QYFAQIRFKKPMY
+298 EYYAEIRFKKPMY
-311 LCFDEKFILLENGRV
+311 LCFDERFILLENARV

-333 NPVNEPL
+333 NPVSEPL
-340 GKKLK
+340 NKELK
-345 LELLTLLYH
+345 LRLLDLLLN
-354 KDFLNAFKLLKN
+354 KDFLSAFDLLKN

-379 RFKLSHEQALNLA
+379 RFKLSHTQALNVANNLQN
-392 KELKE
+392 
-397 AFIDTKNY
+397 AFIDEKNY
-405 NIYDLSCV
+405 NIYDTSSI
-413 NLLETHI
+413 NLLQNSIH
-420 DKILEKNPYAML
+420 KILAKNPYAML
-432 SAHSLALRNAWASEG
+432 SAHSLALRNVWASEAL
-447 ICAFALENM
+447 CAFALQNM
-456 SILEFKNGIFFKK
+456 PNLDFKEGIFFKK

-481 NALYEKIKAQALQVQ
+481 NALYEKIKAQALQVE

-534 EKSALLAFK
+534 DKATLLNFK
-543 EQMLNLLK
+543 EELLNLLK
-551 ATPLDVQTMKN
+551 NTSLDVQTMKN

-573 YLEFLDL
+573 YLEYLDL

-590 RFLKSNIIH
+590 RFLKSNI
-599 TKLVKL
+599 

>member
-30 KEEKERQITLS
+30 KEEQERQITLS
-41 LSFSSLENESKKLSF
+41 LSFSSLEKEGKKLSF
-56 IDTPGHKDLLKMM
+56 IDTPGHKDLLKTM
-69 ISGAFAFSVCLFVV
+69 ISGAFALNACLFVV

-105 KDLILVLS
+105 KDLILVLN
-113 KCDLCEDIE
+113 KCDLCEDIDA
-122 GKTQEILQEL
+122 KTKEIAAQL
-132 SFTPLKVFHTSTHSN
+132 SLKPLKIFHTSVRSN
-147 LGIEALKSYLFS
+147 LGIESLKNYLFS
-159 LEEKSSDT
+159 LQEKESKE
-167 ALILRFYIDRVFSL
+167 AIFHFYIDRVFSL
-181 KGIGTIVTGSLNEG
+181 KGVGTIVTGSLNEG

-225 KIKAPARVALSLN
+225 QIKAPARVALSLN

-255 FKPFLQIEAYIKAL
+255 FKPFLQIEAYVKAP
-269 NLNNQ
+269 NLANQ
-274 NYIFCVGTKQL
+274 NYVFCVGTKQL
-285 EAQIHILKELDKG
+285 EAKIHTLKELKVG
-298 QYFAQIRFKKPMY
+298 EYYAEIRFKKPMY
-311 LCFDEKFILLENGRV
+311 LCFDERFILLENARV

-333 NPVNEPL
+333 NPVSEPL
-340 GKKLK
+340 NKELK
-345 LELLTLLYH
+345 LRLLDLLLN
-354 KDFLNAFKLLKN
+354 KNFLSAFDLLKN

-379 RFKLSHEQALNLA
+379 RFKLSHTQALNVANNLQN
-392 KELKE
+392 
-397 AFIDTKNY
+397 AFIDEKNY
-405 NIYDLSCV
+405 NIYDTSSI
-413 NLLETHI
+413 NLLQNSIH
-420 DKILEKNPYAML
+420 KILAKNPYAML
-432 SAHSLALRNAWASEG
+432 SAHSLALRNVWASEAL
-447 ICAFALENM
+447 CAFALQNM
-456 SILEFKNGIFFKK
+456 PNLDFKEGIFFKK

-481 NALYEKIKAQALQVQ
+481 NALYEKIKAQALQVE

-504 LELDRKSGDLMLKKL
+504 LEFDRKSGDLMLKKL

-534 EKSALLAFK
+534 DKATLLNFK
-543 EQMLNLLK
+543 EELLNLLK
-551 ATPLDVQTMKN
+551 NTSLDVQTMKN

-573 YLEFLDL
+573 YLEYLDL

-590 RFLKSNIIH
+590 RFLKSNI
-599 TKLVKL
+599 

>member
-30 KEEKERQITLS
+30 KEEQERQITLN
-41 LSFSSLENESKKLSF
+41 LSFSSLEKEGKKLSF
-56 IDTPGHKDLLKMM
+56 IDTPGHKDLLKTM
-69 ISGAFAFSVCLFVV
+69 ISGAFALNACLFVV

-105 KDLILVLS
+105 KDLILVLN
-113 KCDLCEDIE
+113 KCDLCEDIDA
-122 GKTQEILQEL
+122 KTKKIAAQL
-132 SFTPLKVFHTSTHSN
+132 SLKPLKIFHTSVRSN
-147 LGIEALKSYLFS
+147 LGIESLKNYLFS
-159 LEEKSSDT
+159 LQEKESEE
-167 ALILRFYIDRVFSL
+167 AIFHFYIDRVFSL
-181 KGIGTIVTGSLNEG
+181 KGVGTIVTGSLNEG

-205 LDTQKE
+205 LDTQQE
-211 LIVKN
+211 LIIKN

-225 KIKAPARVALSLN
+225 QIKAPARVALSLN

-255 FKPFLQIEAYIKAL
+255 FKPFLQIEAYVKAP
-269 NLNNQ
+269 NLANQ
-274 NYIFCVGTKQL
+274 NYVFCVGTKQL
-285 EAQIHILKELDKG
+285 EAKIHILKELKVG
-298 QYFAQIRFKKPMY
+298 EYYAEIRFKKPMY
-311 LCFDEKFILLENGRV
+311 LCFDERFILLENARV

-333 NPVNEPL
+333 NPVSEPL
-340 GKKLK
+340 NKELK
-345 LELLTLLYH
+345 LRLLDLLLN
-354 KDFLNAFKLLKN
+354 KDFLSAFDLLKN

-379 RFKLSHEQALNLA
+379 RFKLSHTQALNVANNLQN
-392 KELKE
+392 
-397 AFIDTKNY
+397 AFIDEKNY
-405 NIYDLSCV
+405 NIYDTSSI
-413 NLLETHI
+413 NLLQNSIH
-420 DKILEKNPYAML
+420 KILAKNPYAML
-432 SAHSLALRNAWASEG
+432 SAHSLALRNVWASEAL
-447 ICAFALENM
+447 CAFALQNM
-456 SILEFKNGIFFKK
+456 PNLDFKEGIFFKK

-481 NALYEKIKAQALQVQ
+481 NALYEKIKAQALQVE

-534 EKSALLAFK
+534 DKATLLNFK
-543 EQMLNLLK
+543 EELLNLLK
-551 ATPLDVQTMKN
+551 NTSLDVQTMKN

-573 YLEFLDL
+573 YLEYLDL

-590 RFLKSNIIH
+590 RFLKSNI
-599 TKLVKL
+599 

>member
-30 KEEKERQITLS
+30 KEEEERQITLS
-41 LSFSSLENESKKLSF
+41 LSFSSLETEGKKLSF
-56 IDTPGHKDLLKMM
+56 IDTPGHKDLLKTM
-69 ISGAFAFSVCLFVV
+69 ISGTFAFNVCLFVV

-105 KDLILVLS
+105 KNIILVLS
-113 KCDLCEDIE
+113 KCDLCEDIDT
-122 GKTQEILQEL
+122 KTKEITAQL
-132 SFTPLKVFHTSTHSN
+132 SLKPLKIFHTSVRSN
-147 LGIEALKSYLFS
+147 LGIESLKNYLFS
-159 LEEKSSDT
+159 LQEKESKE
-167 ALILRFYIDRVFSL
+167 AIFRFYIDRVFSL
-181 KGIGTIVTGSLNEG
+181 KGVGTIVTGSLNEG

-216 IQNHDSNLD
+216 IQNHDSNLNA
-225 KIKAPARVALSLN
+225 IKAPARVALSLN

-255 FKPFLQIEAYIKAL
+255 FKPFLQIEAYVKAP
-269 NLNNQ
+269 NLANQ
-274 NYIFCVGTKQL
+274 NYVFCVGTKQL
-285 EAQIHILKELDKG
+285 EAKIHILKELKVG
-298 QYFAQIRFKKPMY
+298 EYYAEIRFKKPMY
-311 LCFDEKFILLENGRV
+311 LCFDERFILLENGRV

-333 NPVNEPL
+333 NPVSEPL
-340 GKKLK
+340 NKELK
-345 LELLTLLYH
+345 LRLLDLLLN
-354 KDFLNAFKLLKN
+354 KDFLSAFDLLKN

-379 RFKLSHEQALNLA
+379 RFKLSHTQALNVANNLQN
-392 KELKE
+392 
-397 AFIDTKNY
+397 AFIDEKNY
-405 NIYDLSCV
+405 NIYDTSSI
-413 NLLETHI
+413 NLLQNSIH
-420 DKILEKNPYAML
+420 KILAKNPYAML
-432 SAHSLALRNAWASEG
+432 SAHSLALRNVWASEG

-524 VVRLAHNLFV
+524 VVRLSHNLFV
-534 EKSALLAFK
+534 DKATLLSFK
-543 EQMLNLLK
+543 EELLNLLK
-551 ATPLDVQTMKN
+551 NTSLDVQTMKTN
-562 KFNFSRKYAIA
+562 FHFSRKYAIA
-573 YLEFLDL
+573 YLEYLDL

-590 RFLKSNIIH
+590 RFLKSNI
-599 TKLVKL
+599 

>member
-30 KEEKERQITLS
+30 KEEQERQITLN
-41 LSFSSLENESKKLSF
+41 LSFSSLEKEDKKLSF
-56 IDTPGHKDLLKMM
+56 IDTPGHKDLLKTM
-69 ISGAFAFSVCLFVV
+69 ISGAFAFNVCLFVV

-105 KDLILVLS
+105 KDLILVLN
-113 KCDLCEDIE
+113 KCDLCEDIDA
-122 GKTQEILQEL
+122 KTKEITAQL
-132 SFTPLKVFHTSTHSN
+132 SLKPLKIFHTSVRSN
-147 LGIEALKSYLFS
+147 LGIESLKNYLFS
-159 LEEKSSDT
+159 LQEKESEE
-167 ALILRFYIDRVFSL
+167 AIFHFYIDRVFSL
-181 KGIGTIVTGSLNEG
+181 KGVGTIVTGSLNEG

-216 IQNHDSNLD
+216 IQNHDSNLNA
-225 KIKAPARVALSLN
+225 IKAPARVALSLN

-255 FKPFLQIEAYIKAL
+255 FKPFLQIEAYVKAP
-269 NLNNQ
+269 NLANQ
-274 NYIFCVGTKQL
+274 NYVFCVGTKQL
-285 EAQIHILKELDKG
+285 EAKIHILKELKVG
-298 QYFAQIRFKKPMY
+298 EYYAEIRFKKPMY
-311 LCFDEKFILLENGRV
+311 LCFDERFILLENGRV

-333 NPVNEPL
+333 NPVSEPL
-340 GKKLK
+340 NKELK
-345 LELLTLLYH
+345 LRLLDLLLN
-354 KDFLNAFKLLKN
+354 KDFLSAFDLLKN

-379 RFKLSHEQALNLA
+379 RFKLSHTQALNVANNLQN
-392 KELKE
+392 
-397 AFIDTKNY
+397 AFIDEKNY
-405 NIYDLSCV
+405 NIYDTSSI
-413 NLLETHI
+413 NLLQNSIH
-420 DKILEKNPYAML
+420 KILAKNPYAML
-432 SAHSLALRNAWASEG
+432 SAHSLALRNVWASEAL
-447 ICAFALENM
+447 CAFALQNM
-456 SILEFKNGIFFKK
+456 PNLDFKEGIFFKK

-481 NALYEKIKAQALQVQ
+481 NALYEKIKTQALQVE

-534 EKSALLAFK
+534 DKATLLNFK
-543 EQMLNLLK
+543 EELLNLLK
-551 ATPLDVQTMKN
+551 NTSLDVQTMKN

-573 YLEFLDL
+573 YLEYLDL

-590 RFLKSNIIH
+590 RFLKSNI
-599 TKLVKL
+599 

>member
-30 KEEKERQITLS
+30 KEEQERQITLS
-41 LSFSSLENESKKLSF
+41 LSFSSLEKESKKLSF
-56 IDTPGHKDLLKMM
+56 IDTPGHKDLLKTM
-69 ISGAFAFSVCLFVV
+69 ISGAFALNACLFVV

-105 KDLILVLS
+105 KDLILVLN
-113 KCDLCEDIE
+113 KCDLCEDIDA
-122 GKTQEILQEL
+122 KTKEITTQL
-132 SFTPLKVFHTSTHSN
+132 SLKPLKIFHTSVRSN
-147 LGIEALKSYLFS
+147 LGIESLKNYLFS
-159 LEEKSSDT
+159 LQEKESKE
-167 ALILRFYIDRVFSL
+167 AIFRFYIDRVFSL
-181 KGIGTIVTGSLNEG
+181 KGIGTIVTGSLNES

-216 IQNHDSNLD
+216 IQNHDSNLNA
-225 KIKAPARVALSLN
+225 IKAPARVALSLN

-255 FKPFLQIEAYIKAL
+255 FKPFLQIEAYMKAP
-269 NLNNQ
+269 NLTHQ
-274 NYIFCVGTKQL
+274 NYVFCVGTKQL
-285 EAQIHILKELDKG
+285 EAKIHILKELKIG
-298 QYFAQIRFKKPMY
+298 EYYAEIRFKKPMY
-311 LCFDEKFILLENGRV
+311 LCFDERFILLENGRV

-333 NPVNEPL
+333 NPVSEPL
-340 GKKLK
+340 NKELKLK
-345 LELLTLLYH
+345 LLDLLLN
-354 KDFLNAFKLLKN
+354 KDFLNAFDLLKN

-379 RFKLSHEQALNLA
+379 RFKLSHTQALNVANNLQN
-392 KELKE
+392 
-397 AFIDTKNY
+397 AFIDEKNY
-405 NIYDLSCV
+405 NIYDTSSI
-413 NLLETHI
+413 NLLQNSIH
-420 DKILEKNPYAML
+420 KILAKNPYAML
-432 SAHSLALRNAWASEG
+432 SAHSLALRNAWASEAF
-447 ICAFALENM
+447 CAFVLQN
-456 SILEFKNGIFFKK
+456 IPNLDFKEGIFFKK

-481 NALYEKIKAQALQVQ
+481 NALYEKIKAQALQVE

-524 VVRLAHNLFV
+524 VVRLAHNLFID
-534 EKSALLAFK
+534 KATLLNFK
-543 EQMLNLLK
+543 EELLNLLK
-551 ATPLDVQTMKN
+551 NTSLDVQTMKTR
-562 KFNFSRKYAIA
+562 FHFSRKYAIA
-573 YLEFLDL
+573 YLEYLDL

-590 RFLKSNIIH
+590 RFLKSNI
-599 TKLVKL
+599 

>member
-30 KEEKERQITLS
+30 KEEQERQITLN
-41 LSFSSLENESKKLSF
+41 LSFSSLEKEDKKLSF
-56 IDTPGHKDLLKMM
+56 IDTPGHKDLLKTM
-69 ISGAFAFSVCLFVV
+69 ISGAFAFNVCLFVV

-105 KDLILVLS
+105 KDLILVLN
-113 KCDLCEDIE
+113 KCDLCEDIDA
-122 GKTQEILQEL
+122 KTKEITAQL
-132 SFTPLKVFHTSTHSN
+132 SLKPLKIFHTSVRSN
-147 LGIEALKSYLFS
+147 LGIESLKNYLFS
-159 LEEKSSDT
+159 LQEKESKE
-167 ALILRFYIDRVFSL
+167 AIFRFYIDRVFSL
-181 KGIGTIVTGSLNEG
+181 KGVGTIVTGSLNEG

-225 KIKAPARVALSLN
+225 QIKAPARVALSLN

-255 FKPFLQIEAYIKAL
+255 CKPFLQIEAYVKAP
-269 NLNNQ
+269 NLANQ
-274 NYIFCVGTKQL
+274 NYVFCVGTKQL
-285 EAQIHILKELDKG
+285 EAKIHILKELKVG
-298 QYFAQIRFKKPMY
+298 EYYAEIRFKKPMY
-311 LCFDEKFILLENGRV
+311 LCFDERFILLENGRV

-333 NPVNEPL
+333 NPVSEPL
-340 GKKLK
+340 NKELK
-345 LELLTLLYH
+345 LRLLDLLLN
-354 KDFLNAFKLLKN
+354 KDFLSAFDLLKN

-379 RFKLSHEQALNLA
+379 RFKLSHTQALNVANNLQN
-392 KELKE
+392 
-397 AFIDTKNY
+397 AFIDEKNY
-405 NIYDLSCV
+405 NIYDTSSI
-413 NLLETHI
+413 NLLQNSIH
-420 DKILEKNPYAML
+420 KILAKNPYAML
-432 SAHSLALRNAWASEG
+432 SAHSLALRNVWASEG

-524 VVRLAHNLFV
+524 VVRLSHNLFV
-534 EKSALLAFK
+534 DKATLLSFK
-543 EQMLNLLK
+543 EELLNLLK
-551 ATPLDVQTMKN
+551 NTSLDVQTMKTN
-562 KFNFSRKYAIA
+562 FHFSRKYAIA
-573 YLEFLDL
+573 YLEYLDL

-590 RFLKSNIIH
+590 RFLKSNI
-599 TKLVKL
+599 

>member
-30 KEEKERQITLS
+30 KEEQERQITLN
-41 LSFSSLENESKKLSF
+41 LSFSSLEKEDKKLSF
-56 IDTPGHKDLLKMM
+56 IDTPGHKDLLKTM
-69 ISGAFAFSVCLFVV
+69 ISGAFAFNVCLFVV

-105 KDLILVLS
+105 KDLILVLN
-113 KCDLCEDIE
+113 KCDLCEDIDA
-122 GKTQEILQEL
+122 KTKEITAQL
-132 SFTPLKVFHTSTHSN
+132 SLKPLKIFHTSVRSN
-147 LGIEALKSYLFS
+147 LGIESLKNYLFS
-159 LEEKSSDT
+159 LQEKESKE
-167 ALILRFYIDRVFSL
+167 AIFRFYIDRVFSL
-181 KGIGTIVTGSLNEG
+181 KGVGTIVTGSLNEG

-225 KIKAPARVALSLN
+225 QIKAPARVALSLN

-255 FKPFLQIEAYIKAL
+255 FKPFLQIEAYVKAP
-269 NLNNQ
+269 NLANQ
-274 NYIFCVGTKQL
+274 NYVFCVGTKQL
-285 EAQIHILKELDKG
+285 EAKIHILKELKVG
-298 QYFAQIRFKKPMY
+298 EYYAEIRFKKPMY
-311 LCFDEKFILLENGRV
+311 LCFDERFILLENGRV

-333 NPVNEPL
+333 NPVSEPL
-340 GKKLK
+340 NKELK
-345 LELLTLLYH
+345 LRLLDLLLN
-354 KDFLNAFKLLKN
+354 KDFLSAFDLLKN

-379 RFKLSHEQALNLA
+379 RFKLSHTQALNVANNLQN
-392 KELKE
+392 
-397 AFIDTKNY
+397 AFIDEKNY
-405 NIYDLSCV
+405 NIYDTSSI
-413 NLLETHI
+413 NLLQNSIH
-420 DKILEKNPYAML
+420 KILAKNPYAML
-432 SAHSLALRNAWASEG
+432 SAHSLALRNVWASEG

-524 VVRLAHNLFV
+524 VVRLSHNLFV
-534 EKSALLAFK
+534 DKATLLSFK
-543 EQMLNLLK
+543 EELLNLLK
-551 ATPLDVQTMKN
+551 NTSLDVQTMKTN
-562 KFNFSRKYAIA
+562 FHFSRKYAIA
-573 YLEFLDL
+573 YLEYLDL

-590 RFLKSNIIH
+590 RFLKSNI
-599 TKLVKL
+599 

>member
-30 KEEKERQITLS
+30 KEEQERQITLS
-41 LSFSSLENESKKLSF
+41 LSFSSLEKEGKKLSF
-56 IDTPGHKDLLKMM
+56 IDTPGHKDLLKTM
-69 ISGAFAFSVCLFVV
+69 ISGAFALNACLFVV

-105 KDLILVLS
+105 KDLILVLN
-113 KCDLCEDIE
+113 KCDLCEDIDA
-122 GKTQEILQEL
+122 KTKEIAAQL
-132 SFTPLKVFHTSTHSN
+132 SLKPLKIFHTSVRSN
-147 LGIEALKSYLFS
+147 LGIESLKNYLFS
-159 LEEKSSDT
+159 LQEKESKE
-167 ALILRFYIDRVFSL
+167 AIFHFYIDRVFSL
-181 KGIGTIVTGSLNEG
+181 KGVGTIVTGSLNEG

-205 LDTQKE
+205 LDTQQE
-211 LIVKN
+211 LIIKN

-225 KIKAPARVALSLN
+225 QIKAPARVALSLN

-255 FKPFLQIEAYIKAL
+255 FKPFLQIEAYVKAP
-269 NLNNQ
+269 NLANQ
-274 NYIFCVGTKQL
+274 NYVFCVGTKQL
-285 EAQIHILKELDKG
+285 EAKIHILKELKVG
-298 QYFAQIRFKKPMY
+298 EYYAEIRFKKPMY
-311 LCFDEKFILLENGRV
+311 LCFDERFILLENARV

-333 NPVNEPL
+333 NPVSEPL
-340 GKKLK
+340 NKELK
-345 LELLTLLYH
+345 LRLLDLLLN
-354 KDFLNAFKLLKN
+354 KDFLSAFDLLKN

-379 RFKLSHEQALNLA
+379 RFKLSHTQALNVANNLQN
-392 KELKE
+392 
-397 AFIDTKNY
+397 AFIDEKNY
-405 NIYDLSCV
+405 NIYDTSSI
-413 NLLETHI
+413 NLLQNSIH
-420 DKILEKNPYAML
+420 KILAKNPYAML
-432 SAHSLALRNAWASEG
+432 SAHSLALRNVWASEAL
-447 ICAFALENM
+447 CAFALQNM
-456 SILEFKNGIFFKK
+456 PNLDFKEGIFFKK

-481 NALYEKIKAQALQVQ
+481 NALYEKIKAQALQVE

-534 EKSALLAFK
+534 DKATLLNFK
-543 EQMLNLLK
+543 EELLNLLK
-551 ATPLDVQTMKN
+551 NTSLDVQTMKN

-573 YLEFLDL
+573 YLEYLDL

-590 RFLKSNIIH
+590 RFLKSNI
-599 TKLVKL
+599 

>member
-30 KEEKERQITLS
+30 KEEQERQITLS
-41 LSFSSLENESKKLSF
+41 LSFSSLEKEGKKLSF
-56 IDTPGHKDLLKMM
+56 IDTPGHKDLLKTM
-69 ISGAFAFSVCLFVV
+69 ISGAFALNACLFVV

-105 KDLILVLS
+105 KDLILVLN
-113 KCDLCEDIE
+113 KCDLCEDIDA
-122 GKTQEILQEL
+122 KTKEIAAQL
-132 SFTPLKVFHTSTHSN
+132 SLKPLKIFHTSVRSN
-147 LGIEALKSYLFS
+147 LGIESLKNYLFS
-159 LEEKSSDT
+159 LQEKESEE
-167 ALILRFYIDRVFSL
+167 AIFHFYIDRVFSL
-181 KGIGTIVTGSLNEG
+181 KGVGTIVTGSLNEG

-205 LDTQKE
+205 LDTQQE
-211 LIVKN
+211 LIIKN

-225 KIKAPARVALSLN
+225 QIKAPARVALSLN

-255 FKPFLQIEAYIKAL
+255 FKPFLQIEAYVKAP
-269 NLNNQ
+269 NLANQ
-274 NYIFCVGTKQL
+274 NYVFCVGTKQL
-285 EAQIHILKELDKG
+285 EAKIHILKELKVG
-298 QYFAQIRFKKPMY
+298 EYYAEIRFKKPMY
-311 LCFDEKFILLENGRV
+311 LCFDERFILLENARV

-333 NPVNEPL
+333 NPVSEPL
-340 GKKLK
+340 NKELK
-345 LELLTLLYH
+345 LRLLDLLLN
-354 KDFLNAFKLLKN
+354 KDFLSAFDLLKN

-379 RFKLSHEQALNLA
+379 RFKLSHTQALNVANNLQN
-392 KELKE
+392 
-397 AFIDTKNY
+397 AFIDEKNY
-405 NIYDLSCV
+405 NIYDTSSI
-413 NLLETHI
+413 NLLQNSIH
-420 DKILEKNPYAML
+420 KILAKNPYAML
-432 SAHSLALRNAWASEG
+432 SAHSLALRNVWASEG

-469 GVEFEKL
+469 GVDFEKL

-534 EKSALLAFK
+534 EKSALIAFK

-573 YLEFLDL
+573 YLEYLDL
-580 DERIIKKDEK
+580 DENIIKKDEK
-590 RFLKSNIIH
+590 RFLKSNI
-599 TKLVKL
+599 

>member
-30 KEEKERQITLS
+30 KEEQERQITLN
-41 LSFSSLENESKKLSF
+41 LSFSSLEKEDKKLSF
-56 IDTPGHKDLLKMM
+56 IDTPGHKDLLKTM
-69 ISGAFAFSVCLFVV
+69 ISGAFAFNVCLFVV

-105 KDLILVLS
+105 KDLILVLN
-113 KCDLCEDIE
+113 KCDLCEDIDA
-122 GKTQEILQEL
+122 KTKEITAQL
-132 SFTPLKVFHTSTHSN
+132 SLKPLKIFHTSVRSN
-147 LGIEALKSYLFS
+147 LGIESLKNYLFS
-159 LEEKSSDT
+159 LQEKESEE
-167 ALILRFYIDRVFSL
+167 AIFHFYIDRVFSL
-181 KGIGTIVTGSLNEG
+181 KGVGTIVTGSLNEG

-225 KIKAPARVALSLN
+225 QIKAPARVALSLN

-255 FKPFLQIEAYIKAL
+255 FKPFLQIEAYVKAP
-269 NLNNQ
+269 NLANQ
-274 NYIFCVGTKQL
+274 NYVFCVGTKQL
-285 EAQIHILKELDKG
+285 EAKIHILKELKVG
-298 QYFAQIRFKKPMY
+298 EYYAEIRFKKPMY
-311 LCFDEKFILLENGRV
+311 LCFDERFILLENGRV

-333 NPVNEPL
+333 NPVSEPL
-340 GKKLK
+340 NKELK
-345 LELLTLLYH
+345 LRLLDLLLN
-354 KDFLNAFKLLKN
+354 KDFLRAFDLLKN

-379 RFKLSHEQALNLA
+379 RFKLSHTQALNVTNNLQN
-392 KELKE
+392 
-397 AFIDTKNY
+397 AFIDEKNY
-405 NIYDLSCV
+405 NIYDTSSI
-413 NLLETHI
+413 NLLQNSIH
-420 DKILEKNPYAML
+420 KILAKNPYAML

-469 GVEFEKL
+469 GVDFEKL

-534 EKSALLAFK
+534 EKSALIAFK

-580 DERIIKKDEK
+580 DENIIKKDEK
-590 RFLKSNIIH
+590 RFLKSNI
-599 TKLVKL
+599 

>member
-30 KEEKERQITLS
+30 KEEQERQITLS
-41 LSFSSLENESKKLSF
+41 LSFSSLETEGKKLSF
-56 IDTPGHKDLLKMM
+56 IDTPGHKDLLKTM
-69 ISGAFAFSVCLFVV
+69 ISGAFAFNVCLFVV

-105 KDLILVLS
+105 KDLILVLN
-113 KCDLCEDIE
+113 KCDLCEDIDA
-122 GKTQEILQEL
+122 KTKEITAQL
-132 SFTPLKVFHTSTHSN
+132 SLKPLKIFHTSVRSN
-147 LGIEALKSYLFS
+147 LGIESLKNYLFS
-159 LEEKSSDT
+159 LQEKESKE
-167 ALILRFYIDRVFSL
+167 AIFRFYIDRVFSL
-181 KGIGTIVTGSLNEG
+181 KGVGTIVTGSLNEG

-216 IQNHDSNLD
+216 IQNHDSNLNA
-225 KIKAPARVALSLN
+225 IKAPARVALSLN

-255 FKPFLQIEAYIKAL
+255 FKPFLQIEAYVKAP
-269 NLNNQ
+269 NLANQ
-274 NYIFCVGTKQL
+274 NYVFCVGTKQL
-285 EAQIHILKELDKG
+285 EAKIHILKELKVG
-298 QYFAQIRFKKPMY
+298 EYYAEIRFKKPMY
-311 LCFDEKFILLENGRV
+311 LCFDERFILLENGRV

-333 NPVNEPL
+333 NPVSESLNKEL
-340 GKKLK
+340 KLK
-345 LELLTLLYH
+345 LLDLLLN
-354 KDFLNAFKLLKN
+354 KDFLSAFDLLKN

-379 RFKLSHEQALNLA
+379 RFKLSHTQALNVANNLQN
-392 KELKE
+392 
-397 AFIDTKNY
+397 AFIDEKNY
-405 NIYDLSCV
+405 NIYDTSSI
-413 NLLETHI
+413 NLLQNSIH
-420 DKILEKNPYAML
+420 KILAKNPYAML

-469 GVEFEKL
+469 GVDFEKL

-481 NALYEKIKAQALQVQ
+481 NALYEKIKAQALQAQ

-534 EKSALLAFK
+534 EKSALLNFK

-551 ATPLDVQTMKN
+551 TTPLDVQTMKS

-580 DERIIKKDEK
+580 DENIIKKDEK

-599 TKLVKL
+599 TKWVKL

>member
-30 KEEKERQITLS
+30 KEEQERQITLS
-41 LSFSSLENESKKLSF
+41 LSFSSLETEGKKLSF
-56 IDTPGHKDLLKMM
+56 IDTPGHKDLLKTM
-69 ISGAFAFSVCLFVV
+69 ISGAFAFNVCLFVV

-105 KDLILVLS
+105 KDLILVLN
-113 KCDLCEDIE
+113 KCDLCEDIDA
-122 GKTQEILQEL
+122 KTKEITAQL
-132 SFTPLKVFHTSTHSN
+132 SLKPLKIFHTSVRSN
-147 LGIEALKSYLFS
+147 LGIESLKNYLFS
-159 LEEKSSDT
+159 LQEKESKE
-167 ALILRFYIDRVFSL
+167 AIFRFYIDRVFSL
-181 KGIGTIVTGSLNEG
+181 KGVGTIVTGSLNEG

-216 IQNHDSNLD
+216 IQNHDSNLNA
-225 KIKAPARVALSLN
+225 IKAPARVALSLN

-255 FKPFLQIEAYIKAL
+255 FKPFLQIEAYVKAP
-269 NLNNQ
+269 NLANQ
-274 NYIFCVGTKQL
+274 NYVFCVGTKQL
-285 EAQIHILKELDKG
+285 EAKIHILKELKVG
-298 QYFAQIRFKKPMY
+298 EYYAEIRFKKPMY
-311 LCFDEKFILLENGRV
+311 LCFDERFILLENGRV

-333 NPVNEPL
+333 NSVSEPL
-340 GKKLK
+340 NKELKLK
-345 LELLTLLYH
+345 LLDLLLN
-354 KDFLNAFKLLKN
+354 KDFLSAFDLLKN

-379 RFKLSHEQALNLA
+379 RFKLSHTQALNVANNLQN
-392 KELKE
+392 
-397 AFIDTKNY
+397 AFIDEKNY
-405 NIYDLSCV
+405 NIYDTSSI
-413 NLLETHI
+413 NLLQNSIH
-420 DKILEKNPYAML
+420 KILAKNPYAML

-524 VVRLAHNLFV
+524 VVRLAHNLFID
-534 EKSALLAFK
+534 KATLLNFK
-543 EQMLNLLK
+543 EELLNLLK
-551 ATPLDVQTMKN
+551 NTSLDVQTMKN

-590 RFLKSNIIH
+590 RFLKSNI
-599 TKLVKL
+599 